1 MEVYNKLI
9 GQLIEGKT
17 MSSSWQND
25 GRKIPDEVMS
35 YIRQI
40 AVRAV
45 EEKGYSPEDVIK
57 ILGLSRSCIYEWL
70 RKYREEGFTGLE
82 TQMAP
87 GATPVITKE
96 MDVWLRET
104 VLQTTPEEHGYDT
117 RLWNRDILA
126 ELLYQH
132 FGVWVRGRTISRHLK
147 KMKLSYQK
155 PCYRATE
162 QDPEEVRHFL
172 EDKFPRIQRLAQ
184 KMGAEIGFEDEA
196 GVRISTRHGR
206 TWGERGKTPEV
217 LATDQRDGYNML
229 SIVSAAG
236 TLRYHVTGEHIHSEQ
251 FIAFLKQ
258 LLKARKCPLIL
269 LLDRAS
275 FHKSK
280 AVRDFVRAH
289 RKQIRIFFLPRHA
302 PEYNPDE
309 QVWDE
314 IKVHRIGKQ
323 PVKNKRDLKR
333 RIYSTLTALQRC
345 IQRIQSFFQLPETQ
359 YAA

>member
-1 MEVYNKLI
+1 M
-9 GQLIEGKT
+9 
-17 MSSSWQND
+17 MSSSWHND

-45 EEKGYSPEDVIK
+45 EEKGYGPEDVIK
-57 ILGLSRSCIYEWL
+57 IFGLSRSCIYEWL

-82 TQMAP
+82 TQKAP
-87 GATPVITKE
+87 GAKPVITQE

-104 VLQTTPEEHGYDT
+104 VLQTTPEAYGYDT

-132 FGVWVRGRTISRHLK
+132 FGVRVRGRTMRRHLR
-147 KMKLSYQK
+147 KMKLSYPK
-155 PCYRATE
+155 PRYRAQE
-162 QDPEEVRHFL
+162 HDPEEVRHFL
-172 EDKFPRIQRLAQ
+172 EDKFPRIQHLAQ

-196 GVRISTRHGR
+196 GVDIATRHGR
-206 TWGERGKTPEV
+206 TWGERGKTPQV
-217 LATDQRDGYNML
+217 LATDRRGRYNML

-236 TLRYHVTGEHIHSEQ
+236 TLRYHVTDEHVRSKQ

-258 LLKARKCPLIL
+258 LLKARKRPLIL

-280 AVRDFVRAH
+280 NGSNPSFN
-289 RKQIRIFFLPRHA
+289 FLRL
-302 PEYNPDE
+302 NM
-309 QVWDE
+309 
-314 IKVHRIGKQ
+314 
-323 PVKNKRDLKR
+323 
-333 RIYSTLTALQRC
+333 QRNVVC
-345 IQRIQSFFQLPETQ
+345 GE
-359 YAA
+359 